1 MQPHFKVLYRL
12 QKVWSVNKSILND
25 VHDTNTFNNT
35 ILRPSAEDHIYLNY
49 SALWLHVIY
58 AIHFILHVWNNSQ
71 QKGNPDLQ
79 QWRHFVISLTQ
90 LSLCGSSHSGIDA
103 SQLRDLLQHR
113 QTRDQHRSAQLCHI
127 RVKVAGN
134 TSSYPLSLTLLYS
147 TISYHSQHFKQLWYK
162 AGGICKL
169 LCVKLLTLQAM

>member
-58 AIHFILHVWNNSQ
+58 AIHVILHVWNNTVNKKAIQ
-71 QKGNPDLQ
+71 
-79 QWRHFVISLTQ
+79 IY
-90 LSLCGSSHSGIDA
+90 SSEG
-103 SQLRDLLQHR
+103 
-113 QTRDQHRSAQLCHI
+113 
-127 RVKVAGN
+127 
-134 TSSYPLSLTLLYS
+134 TL
-147 TISYHSQHFKQLWYK
+147 W
-162 AGGICKL
+162 
-169 LCVKLLTLQAM
+169 